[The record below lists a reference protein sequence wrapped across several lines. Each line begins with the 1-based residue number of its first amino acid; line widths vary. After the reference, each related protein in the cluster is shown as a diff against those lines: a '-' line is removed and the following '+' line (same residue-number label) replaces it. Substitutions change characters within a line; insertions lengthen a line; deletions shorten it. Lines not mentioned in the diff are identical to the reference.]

1 MIPVALPEVI
11 PVFPLSGCILL
22 PGNWLPLHI
31 FEPRYRNLVA
41 DARSGDGLIGMV
53 QPGVPDLDNWGVSL
67 LPGKVP
73 ELCAIGGVGRIER
86 CQPEPDGRFHILLRG
101 ISRFRL
107 ERELPLHRGYRRF
120 EVTFADFAG
129 DGGEPERVLDP
140 GPLLEAMRVLQTS
153 HHLAIDADDFRHL
166 PGVAI
171 VNGLSAAL
179 PFTAAEKQA
188 LLEAVDVKRRES
200 LLLALM
206 TLGFDPNSGRIPPP
220 ASTVH

>member
-1 MIPVALPEVI
+1 MIPESLPAII
-11 PVFPLSGCILL
+11 PVFPLTGCILL

-41 DARSGDGLIGMV
+41 DARTGDGLIGLV
-53 QPGVPDLDNWGVSL
+53 QPRVPDLDNWGLSL

-107 ERELPLHRGYRRF
+107 ERELPLHNGYRRF
-120 EVTFADFAG
+120 EVAFADFAG
-129 DGGEPERVLDP
+129 DPGEPESVLEP

-153 HHLAIDADDFRHL
+153 HNLAIDADDFRHL

-188 LLEAVDVKRRES
+188 LLEAVDVRRRES

-206 TLGFDPNSGRIPPP
+206 TMGFDPNSGRIPPP